1 MRTQQRPVVKQYKP
15 QNGQQGCCDYDKL
28 VNETCIIGY
37 KKRLLSEVPSDW
49 GVRITGT
56 FAITNTES
64 PASVGALG
72 HSRCAALQS
81 AAAVC
86 HTDMKGGTRRL
97 YSSPYW
103 PLCTAGKCLKNILKL
118 KWNTNSI
125 VHWWNQLC
133 VSFMHFRLVHSV
145 VYRFLTPAPEP
156 GCVIAAARGW
166 TLWGT
171 RRRRCLLS
179 SWPRSSSCWVSRSV
193 EGDGSETPCTNHSH
207 SLDGAQLT
215 DNMTP
220 VDHGAYRPQTSLQSI
235 FCNISFTDETT
246 CFFNH

>member
-118 KWNTNSI
+118 KWNTNSVGKKKEKI
-125 VHWWNQLC
+125 LTTKANCSLMKPTVCQFYAFQACTLC
-133 VSFMHFRLVHSV
+133 GVSFSYPSPRARMCDSSSEGMNTLRNSAEKMPPFFMAPVFLMLSV
-145 VYRFLTPAPEP
+145 TER
-156 GCVIAAARGW
+156 RGW
-166 TLWGT
+166 RKWNSLHESQSQF
-171 RRRRCLLS
+171 RRRAAHWQHDTCR
-179 SWPRSSSCWVSRSV
+179 SWC
-193 EGDGSETPCTNHSH
+193 
-207 SLDGAQLT
+207 
-215 DNMTP
+215 
-220 VDHGAYRPQTSLQSI
+220 I
-235 FCNISFTDETT
+235 
-246 CFFNH
+246 